1 MGGGRSHNDCDKFP
15 GGEKSESLEELLR
28 EAGEEFE
35 FLKTTIS
42 YENLQVRRQSWFW
55 KTGSPPVWPR
65 KRKVSL
71 MVVVMRTTLVVR
83 LEFVFSFYVVCILVV
98 THRFY

>member
-1 MGGGRSHNDCDKFP
+1 MFIA

-71 MVVVMRTTLVVR
+71 DGGGDENNIGDEAGVC
-83 LEFVFSFYVVCILVV
+83 VFFPCCLYSGCDILILL
-98 THRFY
+98 R